1 MTVQEISVTF
11 ESTSLFDRQSICIHK
26 PSMTKLM
33 IPCCRI
39 SVIPQAIGDR
49 QHAVSITRYAWLS
62 HVVARNVHVI
72 HVAIMSYIYDVFIR
86 CAHPYGVCL
95 ATAEEAEPCDM
106 WDMLDKLLKRI
117 PNPVR

>member
-1 MTVQEISVTF
+1 MHTQTFNDETNDTMLSYLCHPTGHRRSPKCRLHYSV
-11 ESTSLFDRQSICIHK
+11 R
-26 PSMTKLM
+26 
-33 IPCCRI
+33 
-39 SVIPQAIGDR
+39 
-49 QHAVSITRYAWLS
+49 WLS
-62 HVVARNVHVI
+62 HVVARNVHAI
-72 HVAIMSYIYDVFIR
+72 HVAIMPYIYDVFIR